1 MKTRDSRIFNL
12 WRWTG
17 LMLVAWAL
25 LAPWRTMGVG
35 TWVPLANNAPG
46 PIALM
51 LLLSDGSVIAQNSV
65 TNAWYRLTPDN
76 HGSYVNG
83 SWTTIK
89 SMNDTRTFYSSDV
102 LRDGRVLVAGG
113 EYGTGGAKAEVYDSV
128 ANSWTATPVPGVG
141 FSDSQSRIL
150 PNGNVLVSPVSW
162 APYPQWVNFIYN
174 PYANTWTQGPTN
186 QEYQDEASWVKL
198 PDDSILTLD
207 PYGYYSSERYIPS
220 LNQWIVDAVPP
231 VQLFYSPNNEIGPA
245 FLLADGRAFFLGG
258 TGGTLFYTPTGNNNP
273 GTWTTGPTMPNG
285 RAAQDAPGAMMV
297 NGKILFEVSAPT
309 NHTPVYFDEYDPVAN
324 TFTQTG
330 SPGNS
335 TPGSSFNV
343 GSDNSYMLDLPDGTV
358 LYSYY
363 SGSLLYVYQPDGT
376 PLTAGKPTINNI
388 NWNTDGSLHLTGTL
402 LNGISEGA
410 SYGDDAQMDSNYPL
424 VRLTDGSGNVSYART
439 YNWSSTSVMTG
450 GRVVTT
456 EFTLPSNLS
465 TFPAS
470 YSLVV
475 VANGIASDPV
485 TFYGPVWVDFN
496 YTGAFQFGTYT
507 FPYPTLAQGVSAVVS
522 GGTIAIKPG
531 ASHETMTI
539 SKPMT
544 ITAIGGAATIGH

>member
-1 MKTRDSRIFNL
+1 MKKQDSRIL
-12 WRWTG
+12 KLSRWTALALG
-17 LMLVAWAL
+17 AWAV
-25 LAPWRTMGVG
+25 LAPWRTEAVG
-35 TWVPLANNAPG
+35 TWVALANNAPG
-46 PIALM
+46 PVALM
-51 LLLSDGSVIAQNSV
+51 LLLSDGTVMAQGSGANV
-65 TNAWYRLTPDN
+65 WYRLTPDS

-83 SWTTIK
+83 SWTTIQA
-89 SMNDTRTFYSSDV
+89 MNDSRTFYSSDV

-113 EYGTGGAKAEVYDSV
+113 EYGTGGAKAEVYDPV
-128 ANSWTATPVPGVG
+128 ANSWTATPVAGVG

-150 PNGNVLVSPVSW
+150 PNGNVLAAPVSW
-162 APYPQWVNFIYN
+162 VPYPQWVTFLYN
-174 PYANTWTQGPTN
+174 PYANSWSQGPTN
-186 QEYQDEASWVKL
+186 LEYQDEASWVKL

-220 LNQWIVDAVPP
+220 LNQWIVDAIPP
-231 VQLFYSPNNEIGPA
+231 EQLFSSGNNEIGPA
-245 FLLADGRAFFLGG
+245 FLLANGKAFFLGG
-258 TGGTLFYTPTGNNNP
+258 TGGTLLYTPTGNNNP
-273 GTWTTGPTMPNG
+273 GTWTIGPNIPNG

-297 NGKILFEVSAPT
+297 NGKILFEVSSPT

-324 TFTQTG
+324 AFTQTG
-330 SPGNS
+330 SPGN
-335 TPGSSFNV
+335 PAAGSSFNA
-343 GSDNSYMLDLPDGTV
+343 GSDNTYMLDLPDGTV

-363 SGSLLYVYQPDGT
+363 NGSLLYVYQPDGT
-376 PLTAGKPTINNI
+376 PQAAGKPTIYNI
-388 NWNTDGSLHLTGTL
+388 SWNTDGSLHLTGTL

-410 SYGDDAQMDSNYPL
+410 AYGDDAQMDSNYPL

-465 TFPAS
+465 TFAAR

-496 YTGAFQFGTYT
+496 YSGFQFGTYT
-507 FPYPTLAQGVSAVVS
+507 FPYSTLSQGVSAVAS